1 MLLTKSFW
9 ISCKEIRAP
18 AVLLMD
24 ALSRDSRESARDTDT
39 RPRYYVFTKVNT
51 FSLVLM
57 IGGTYNKV
65 CNINYCLGMI

>member
-1 MLLTKSFW
+1 MLLTKSLC
-9 ISCKEIRAP
+9 ISCKAITAA
-18 AVLLMD
+18 AVLEM
-24 ALSRDSRESARDTDT
+24 APNSRYSRESREALIR

-65 CNINYCLGMI
+65 GNINYCLGMI